1 LATDYVVT
9 ATAPFSNP
17 TKLGAGADAPSRA
30 GPYFEAIDQKGRQP
44 MIHTQIALRTD
55 PLSWVDRAAL
65 RDVSPMLVG
74 LAPFAM
80 VLGVAMRDADISTPT
95 GLIGSLVMYAG
106 SAQLAAIALMKSGA
120 GIVSIM
126 VAVAM
131 INARFVMYGA
141 ALEPRFRSQP
151 AWFRWLA
158 PHFLVD
164 QSYILADSRSDLG
177 NPQRFRR
184 YWLTVAAAIGV
195 VWLSAIGLT
204 LTVGDL
210 LPAETPLTFAPT
222 VILVGIL
229 VPKLR
234 YKKARQAAV
243 AAVLT
248 TLCGASLPS
257 GGGLL
262 LGVVVGAFAPT
273 LMARRKP

>member
-1 LATDYVVT
+1 
-9 ATAPFSNP
+9 
-17 TKLGAGADAPSRA
+17 
-30 GPYFEAIDQKGRQP
+30 
-44 MIHTQIALRTD
+44 MIHPQIALRTD

-164 QSYILADSRSDLG
+164 QSYILADSRNDLG

-184 YWLTVAAAIGV
+184 YWLTVAAAIGG

-210 LPAETPLTFAPT
+210 LPAETPLCFAPT

-243 AAVLT
+243 AAVLA

-273 LMARRKP
+273 LMARRKA